1 MARKFKQFVERP
13 KPRKRPGRHTKRLN
27 KHQKRQMKGW
37 HYFLGYYI
45 TLIKEKII
53 TIKPKSIS
61 QKQWA
66 ILLLELN
73 ILRKAWRPYGVNME
87 ISAPGL
93 KRIVD
98 WGTRKY
104 GTDHSKWWSVSTNT
118 SHEAD
123 ASKRTTGNWSRFFWS
138 LWHTKIEADYI
149 PWWNQPSCNEWW

>member
-1 MARKFKQFVERP
+1 MQSTE
-13 KPRKRPGRHTKRLN
+13 TK
-27 KHQKRQMKGW
+27 K
-37 HYFLGYYI
+37 
-45 TLIKEKII
+45 I

-104 GTDHSKWWSVSTNT
+104 GTDHSK
-118 SHEAD
+118 
-123 ASKRTTGNWSRFFWS
+123 
-138 LWHTKIEADYI
+138 
-149 PWWNQPSCNEWW
+149 